1 MRRAFVA
8 GGFLLLAGVLPAL
21 AQERIR
27 EERPATTDGEI
38 RKASV
43 LMGSKV
49 VVRDG
54 ASLGE
59 VVDLVINDSGC
70 IDFLIVRY
78 EEDYMVV
85 PWSVTSFNVQRR
97 SVVVNSNITR
107 AKLRDVT
114 FTRNRWP
121 NFYGGAFSRNLQS
134 VWGERALRRDYR
146 GGPGTPGTDRRD
158 VRPGERRDVR
168 PEDRREVRP
177 EDRRPDTPRPRD
189 REPGRTPPTP
199 PQQDKRSPNPPPNPS
214 PRPPQPPER

>member
-8 GGFLLLAGVLPAL
+8 GVCLLLAGALPAL

-27 EERPATTDGEI
+27 EERPATNGGAI

-49 VVRDG
+49 AVQDG
-54 ASLGE
+54 AALGE

-70 IDFLIVRY
+70 IDFLIVRH

-85 PWSVTSFNVQRR
+85 PWSVTTFNVQRR

-114 FTRNRWP
+114 FTKDRWP
-121 NFYGGAFSRNLQS
+121 NFYGGAFNRNLQS

-146 GGPGTPGTDRRD
+146 GGPGAPGTDRRD
-158 VRPGERRDVR
+158 IRPGERRDVR

-177 EDRRPDTPRPRD
+177 DNRRPDNPRPRD
-189 REPGRTPPTP
+189 REPGRTPAP
-199 PQQDKRSPNPPPNPS
+199 PSDNRSPNPPP
-214 PRPPQPPER
+214 RPPQTPQG